1 MEMFSNKDLKN
12 MIVPLFFGQ
21 LLVMLVGIVDTFVV
35 SYVSEAAVS
44 GVSLVNMFNTIFIY
58 LFTALASGGAVV
70 ISQYL
75 GSRDEKNTTES
86 SSQLLMFST
95 WFSIILAVLV
105 LIFNRGLLRLLFG
118 SVENSVMEACITYLR
133 ISAYSF
139 PALAI
144 YNAGASL
151 YRSMGKTDV
160 TMYISII
167 SRN

>member
-1 MEMFSNKDLKN
+1 
-12 MIVPLFFGQ
+12 
-21 LLVMLVGIVDTFVV
+21 MLVGIVDTFVV

>member
-1 MEMFSNKDLKN
+1 
-12 MIVPLFFGQ
+12 
-21 LLVMLVGIVDTFVV
+21 MLVGIVDTFVV

-105 LIFNRGLLRLLFG
+105 LIFNRGLLRLLFR

>member
-1 MEMFSNKDLKN
+1 
-12 MIVPLFFGQ
+12 
-21 LLVMLVGIVDTFVV
+21 MLVGIVDTFVV

-75 GSRDEKNTTES
+75 VSRDEKNTTES